1 VGTVLTGF
9 TSSILMGFALF
20 AAIHNQSTP
29 APPIQASSS
38 RGPLRSELQ
47 TQVGTKAGRVVE
59 TALVPKAAD
68 RSIID
73 VPTVSH
79 DQDRKVIKRQ
89 PFAHLRMAL
98 ATNHPVSTDYPRFDP
113 LLIFSANGSSIPQ
126 QSEGDILLGSDVDTQ
141 VTLRTTPFPTDAFI
155 VPAASMSE
163 EEAEEEAEESVR
175 KNGSLLADNADAVT
189 NLAYVDPRRFAD
201 TDDTDFSERPMARIV
216 EENMGKLSI
225 HEEFPDRVA
234 PIVGRFLASI

>member
-1 VGTVLTGF
+1 
-9 TSSILMGFALF
+9 
-20 AAIHNQSTP
+20 
-29 APPIQASSS
+29 
-38 RGPLRSELQ
+38 
-47 TQVGTKAGRVVE
+47 
-59 TALVPKAAD
+59 
-68 RSIID
+68 
-73 VPTVSH
+73 
-79 DQDRKVIKRQ
+79 
-89 PFAHLRMAL
+89 MAL

-155 VPAASMSE
+155 VPAASMS
-163 EEAEEEAEESVR
+163 EEEAEESVR